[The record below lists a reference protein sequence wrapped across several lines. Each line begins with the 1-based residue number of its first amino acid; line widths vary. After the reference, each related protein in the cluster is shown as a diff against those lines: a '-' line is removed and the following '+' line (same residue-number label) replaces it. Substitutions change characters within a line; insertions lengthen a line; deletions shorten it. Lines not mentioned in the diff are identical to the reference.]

1 MSKLHIPRW
10 MVAGQSV
17 ALGLIMALVVYL
29 GSRVQALESRVDAL
43 QAKPMAMASAKGAP
57 ATSGPGGSSRGGA
70 PLPTRRVVQSVPS
83 SADETD
89 GEASVSSID
98 DHLWSDGGRQAIGD
112 VVEEREEAD
121 RERRTERWKKMSE
134 YRTQQAVGTV
144 SEQLELSEQETE
156 QVTTLVTAYMEVRS
170 SRWRKMS
177 GDEDVEIAEIERE
190 YEANKAE
197 IEQELVGVIGEEG
210 LELLHEEMRSGWR

>member
-1 MSKLHIPRW
+1 
-10 MVAGQSV
+10 
-17 ALGLIMALVVYL
+17 
-29 GSRVQALESRVDAL
+29 
-43 QAKPMAMASAKGAP
+43 
-57 ATSGPGGSSRGGA
+57 
-70 PLPTRRVVQSVPS
+70 VVQSVPS